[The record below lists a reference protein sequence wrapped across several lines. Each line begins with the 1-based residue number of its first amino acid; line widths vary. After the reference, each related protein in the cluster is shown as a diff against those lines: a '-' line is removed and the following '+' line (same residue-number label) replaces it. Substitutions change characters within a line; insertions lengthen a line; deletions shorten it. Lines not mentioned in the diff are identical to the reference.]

1 MARAHRCGAM
11 AAPLELTGQPAAPGF
26 AIGALVR
33 LRDAVAPHASPP
45 SDVPEGRALLTAAI
59 DRAVAQLE
67 SLQAVAGDAD
77 AAGIIAFQVAMLEDD
92 ALRAP
97 AFEAIDAGAP
107 VEAAWRA
114 VLAAQLAGY
123 EAAADPY
130 FRARGVDLTDLR
142 DRVLRCLHG
151 TATAAAAWPRGAIL
165 AADDLTPSRFLELDW
180 SAGGGIALSA
190 GSATS
195 HVAMLARA
203 RGVPMVVG
211 LGRFDTVGHATA
223 ALDGAAGILVLS
235 PGAVTRAAIAA
246 AAARRAG
253 GGVAES
259 ALLRLPARTAD
270 GEAVKVLLNLSDP
283 RELAGP
289 DPAICDGVGVV
300 RTEFLF
306 TGPGLPDEA
315 TQYAAYCRILDFAAG
330 RPVTIRTLDAGGDKP
345 IPGLTPEGESNPF
358 LGVRGLRLSLAR
370 PEVFVVQLRALAR
383 AAAYGA
389 VKIMLPM
396 VTVPAEL
403 TAARALLHQAA
414 AALAGEGIA
423 HRIPPLGIM
432 VEVPAAALA
441 IEQFAADFLSIGT
454 NDLTQYVTA
463 AGRDIG
469 AVARL
474 ADPANP
480 AVLRLIAEVARH
492 GERVGIEV
500 SVCGDMAGES
510 AHVALLLRAGI
521 RVLSVAPNRVGAV
534 KAAIAGYR
542 ADTATP
548 D

>member
-1 MARAHRCGAM
+1 M
-11 AAPLELTGQPAAPGF
+11 AAPLELMGQPAAPGF
-26 AIGALVR
+26 AVGALVR
-33 LRDAVAPHASPP
+33 LPDAAAQPASSPDDVVA
-45 SDVPEGRALLTAAI
+45 GRARLMAAI
-59 DRAVAQLE
+59 ERAVAQLQ
-67 SLQAVAGDAD
+67 SLQAAAGDDD

-114 VLAAQLAGY
+114 ALAAEIDGY
-123 EAAADPY
+123 ERAAAPH
-130 FRARGVDLTDLR
+130 FRARGVDLKDLR
-142 DRVLRCLHG
+142 DRVLRCLGG
-151 TATAAAAWPRGAIL
+151 TVPAAAAWPRGAIL

-190 GSATS
+190 GSAAS

-211 LGRFDTVGHATA
+211 LGRFDMAGHATA

-235 PGAVTRAAIAA
+235 PDAATRASMAGAVAPAA
-246 AAARRAG
+246 
-253 GGVAES
+253 GGVAEA
-259 ALLRLPARTAD
+259 ALLERPAMTAD
-270 GEAVKVLLNLSDP
+270 GERIKVLLNLSDP
-283 RELAGP
+283 RELEGL

-315 TQYAAYCRILDFAAG
+315 TQHAAYCRILDFAAG

-345 IPGLTPEGESNPF
+345 IPGLTREGESNPF

-383 AAAYGA
+383 AAACGA

-403 TAARALLHQAA
+403 TAARALLHEAA
-414 AALAGEGIA
+414 AELAEEGIA

-469 AVARL
+469 AVAAL

-492 GERVGIEV
+492 GERAGIEV
-500 SVCGDMAGES
+500 SVCGDMAGEP
-510 AHVALLLRAGI
+510 AHVARLLRAGI

-542 ADTATP
+542 AGAATS